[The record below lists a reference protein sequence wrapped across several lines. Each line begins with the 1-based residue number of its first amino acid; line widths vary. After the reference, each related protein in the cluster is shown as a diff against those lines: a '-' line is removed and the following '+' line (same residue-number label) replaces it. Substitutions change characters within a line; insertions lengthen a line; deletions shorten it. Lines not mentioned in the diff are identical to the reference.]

1 MLSDRFSIH
10 TINAA
15 LATGSRAEQVYRDR
29 AAPSQALR
37 DELNNRALAAG
48 FDPTA
53 DHDLLF
59 FGGRVIADMSVAT
72 IYLGGAEAWAPSD
85 RENIDHALA
94 VALSDPGLEGVIAQ
108 YFEQPPRCTFRP
120 SVLAEGQAMRLIT
133 GDDVRAMAR
142 RIGEIE
148 AGVDI
153 SSTLF
158 LLLLPAGAVLT
169 DDDGAYLDSRANEEV
184 SFNPAMRESEAVSSF
199 DGLGGYHG
207 SVHLADGRTVY
218 YAVCVYSDTQSLGR
232 ANGIP
237 IWEQGWKNV
246 VATAYHEIMEAR
258 TDPDVEDAINA
269 GDTPE
274 ATRYIG
280 WMSNQG
286 EECGDFPVFEAEPL
300 TEAFVE
306 VPVAAGGLVPIQ
318 LQYSNAVHG
327 PEGPVSTPRPG
338 RR

>member
-184 SFNPAMRESEAVSSF
+184 
-199 DGLGGYHG
+199 
-207 SVHLADGRTVY
+207 
-218 YAVCVYSDTQSLGR
+218 YSDTQSLGR

>member
-1 MLSDRFSIH
+1 MLSDRFSVR

-15 LATGSRAEQVYRDR
+15 LAAGSRAERVYRAR
-29 AAPSQALR
+29 AVTSERLKA
-37 DELNNRALAAG
+37 ELSLRALAAG
-48 FDPTA
+48 FEPTA
-53 DHDLLF
+53 DHDLLY
-59 FGGRVIADMSVAT
+59 FGGRVIADMTVAT
-72 IYLGGAEAWAPSD
+72 IYLGGEQGWAPSD
-85 RENIDHALA
+85 RENIDRALGA
-94 VALSDPGLEGVIAQ
+94 ALSDPGLEGVIAQ
-108 YFEQPPRCTFRP
+108 YFDRPPRCTLLP
-120 SVLAEGQAMRLIT
+120 SLLAPGPALRVTT

-142 RIGEIE
+142 NLGEIE
-148 AGVDI
+148 AGVDL

-158 LLLLPAGAVLT
+158 LLLLPPGAVLT
-169 DDDGAYLDSRANEEV
+169 DDDGAWLDSRATEEV
-184 SFNPAMRESEAVSSF
+184 VFNPAMRESEAVSSF

-218 YAVCVYSDTQSLGR
+218 YAVCVYSDTASLGR

-237 IWEQGWKNV
+237 IWREGWKNV

-286 EECGDFPVFEAEPL
+286 EECGDFPVFEADPL

-306 VPVAAGGLVPIQ
+306 VPVAAGGVVPIQ

-327 PEGPVSTPRPG
+327 PEGPVATPRPN